1 LAEAHLGRPASA
13 APLVASATWPV
24 RSGLVPH
31 LADRFSTRPE
41 TAPDL
46 GAAFSSSRSAA
57 LVPSCADESGWPQVC
72 GKTQLA
78 AFYAESLWQA
88 HAIDLLV
95 WIDASSRAALLAG
108 YVQAAAA
115 VAGTRPAGPAHS
127 VAASLVAWL
136 ASTKARWLVV
146 LDDLADGAMPPELRP
161 AGRTGQLLVTAPDRQ
176 VVKGIDEVLVLEVG
190 PFSRREAMSYL
201 VARLSADPDQ
211 RHGAMDLVED
221 LGGEPL
227 ALAQA
232 SAVIASSRMT
242 CDGYRERFHWRMV
255 EMGVAAAQEARRQA
269 APSVTWTLS
278 LDRASQMLP
287 GGATDAC
294 LAMAALTDG
303 HGVPDAVFTTA
314 AGSTYIAGVGLAAA
328 RAQDQARTA
337 LLCLERVGLLTID
350 QRDELAAVRMG
361 GVLQQAV
368 RAATPQEMRDQA
380 GRAVAAALLE
390 IWPEVSERA
399 CAPLGLRA
407 SADTLRARTAD
418 LLWDGR
424 CDRLLFL
431 AGQSLDEAQLSAP
444 AVEYWSELASVAARL
459 YERAHPDSI
468 AIFERLAS
476 AYVADGRVA
485 EAVAWCNGLID
496 DWARD
501 YAPQSDALP
510 ARVGLG
516 RALTAAGL
524 PREAVGVLA
533 AALEDCESTLGLE
546 HPQSQQARDE
556 LAAAYT
562 ASGQHD
568 ESIQI
573 LRRALGERERRAGT
587 LDPGTIATRR
597 MLAEAYLAADRVKDA
612 MSQYK
617 KALSDIGRSQGADH
631 PNTIRMRGAL
641 GAAYHRAGRMA
652 LAVQMYEETH
662 TASSRTLGPA
672 HPDTLASAI
681 SLADVYYA
689 VGRLTDAARLYQDA
703 IAQAER
709 VLPAG
714 HPLLQSARDKL
725 AVITG

>member
-1 LAEAHLGRPASA
+1 
-13 APLVASATWPV
+13 
-24 RSGLVPH
+24 
-31 LADRFSTRPE
+31 
-41 TAPDL
+41 
-46 GAAFSSSRSAA
+46 
-57 LVPSCADESGWPQVC
+57 
-72 GKTQLA
+72 
-78 AFYAESLWQA
+78 
-88 HAIDLLV
+88 
-95 WIDASSRAALLAG
+95 
-108 YVQAAAA
+108 
-115 VAGTRPAGPAHS
+115 
-127 VAASLVAWL
+127 VAWL
-136 ASTKARWLVV
+136 ASTKVRWLVV
-146 LDDLADGAMPPELRP
+146 LDDLGDGAMPPELRP
-161 AGRTGQLLVTAPDRQ
+161 AGRTGQLLVTAPDDQ
-176 VVKGIDEVLVLEVG
+176 VVKGIDEMLVLQVG

-232 SAVIASSRMT
+232 TAVIASSRMT
-242 CDGYRERFHWRMV
+242 CDGYRERFHRRML
-255 EMGVAAAQEARRQA
+255 ELGGARDARRQA
-269 APSVTWTLS
+269 ASSVTWTLS
-278 LDRASQMLP
+278 LDRANQMLP

-303 HGVPDAVFTTA
+303 HGVPDAVFTSA
-314 AGSTYIAGVGLAAA
+314 AGSRYIAGDGLPAAL
-328 RAQDQARTA
+328 AQEQARTA
-337 LLCLERVGLLTID
+337 LLCLDGVGLLTID
-350 QRDELAAVRMG
+350 KRDELAAVRMG
-361 GVLQQAV
+361 AALQQAV

-390 IWPEVSERA
+390 NWPEVSGRA

-407 SADTLRARTAD
+407 SADSLRARTAG
-418 LLWDGR
+418 LLWDQR

-431 AGQSLDEAQLSAP
+431 AGQGLDEARMSAP
-444 AVEYWSELASVAARL
+444 AVEYWSELASVAVRL
-459 YERAHPDSI
+459 YGPSHPDSM
-468 AIFERLAS
+468 AILERLAA
-476 AYVADGRVA
+476 AYVADGRAA
-485 EAVAWCNGLID
+485 EAVAWSKGLIEE
-496 DWARD
+496 WARD
-501 YAPQSDALP
+501 YALQSDPLP

-524 PREAVGVLA
+524 SHEAVGVLA
-533 AALEDCESTLGLE
+533 AALEDCESALGPE

-568 ESIQI
+568 DAIRM
-573 LRRALGERERRAGT
+573 LRRALGDRERRAGT
-587 LDPGTIATRR
+587 LDPATIATRR

-617 KALSDIGRSQGADH
+617 KALSDIQRSQGADH
-631 PNTIRMRGAL
+631 PDTIRMRSAL

-652 LAVQMYEETH
+652 LAAQVYEEAH
-662 TASSRTLGPA
+662 TASSRTMGPA
-672 HPDTLASAI
+672 HPDTLASGV

-725 AVITG
+725 ADITG

>member
-1 LAEAHLGRPASA
+1 
-13 APLVASATWPV
+13 V
-24 RSGLVPH
+24 VPQ
-31 LADRFSTRPE
+31 LADRFSIRPE

-46 GAAFSSSRSAA
+46 GAAFSSSPAAA
-57 LVPSCADESGWPQVC
+57 LVSSRADDSGWPQVC

-88 HAIDLLV
+88 RAVDLLV

-115 VAGTRPAGPAHS
+115 VTGMAPAGPAYS

-136 ASTKARWLVV
+136 ASTKVRWLVV
-146 LDDLADGAMPPELRP
+146 LDDLGDGAMPAELRP
-161 AGRTGQLLVTAPDRQ
+161 AGRTGQLLVTAPDDQ
-176 VVKGIDEVLVLEVG
+176 VVKGIDEVLVLQVG

-232 SAVIASSRMT
+232 TAVIASSRMT
-242 CDGYRERFHWRMV
+242 CDGYRERFHRRML
-255 EMGVAAAQEARRQA
+255 ELGVTARVARRQA
-269 APSVTWTLS
+269 ASSVTWTLS
-278 LDRASQMLP
+278 LERANQMLP

-294 LAMAALTDG
+294 LAMAALMDG
-303 HGVPDAVFTTA
+303 HGVPDAVFTSA
-314 AGSTYIAGVGLAAA
+314 AGSRYIADDGLPAAL
-328 RAQDQARTA
+328 AQEQSRTA

-350 QRDELAAVRMG
+350 QRDEHAAVRMG
-361 GVLQQAV
+361 TAVQQAV

-390 IWPEVSERA
+390 NWPEVSSRA

-407 SADTLRARTAD
+407 SADSLRARTAG
-418 LLWDGR
+418 LLWGER

-431 AGQSLDEAQLSAP
+431 AGQSLDEARLSAP
-444 AVEYWSELASVAARL
+444 AVEYWSELASVAVRL
-459 YERAHPDSI
+459 YGPSHPDSM
-468 AIFERLAS
+468 AILERLAA
-476 AYVADGRVA
+476 AYVADGRAA
-485 EAVAWCNGLID
+485 EAVAWCKGLID
-496 DWARD
+496 DWAKD
-501 YAPQSDALP
+501 SKPQADALP
-510 ARVGLG
+510 GRVGLG
-516 RALTAAGL
+516 RALAAAGL

-533 AALEDCESTLGLE
+533 AALEDCESALGPE

-568 ESIQI
+568 ESIRM
-573 LRRALGERERRAGT
+573 LRRALSDRERKAGT
-587 LDPGTIATRR
+587 RDPGTIATRR

-617 KALSDIGRSQGADH
+617 KALSDIERSQGADH
-631 PNTIRMRGAL
+631 PDTIRMRSAL
-641 GAAYHRAGRMA
+641 GAAYHQAGRMA
-652 LAVQMYEETH
+652 LAVQIYEEAH
-662 TASSRTLGPA
+662 TASLRTLGPA
-672 HPDTLASAI
+672 HPATLASAI

-709 VLPAG
+709 VLPPG

-725 AVITG
+725 ALISG